1 MIVRHTETQLPEPSV
16 RFYRTIA
23 FTFLVITIVLLGVVV
38 FITSKK
44 ATVTIVSK
52 EDSKSINL
60 NVGVSALGGGDK
72 IKGIVTTTIFSLAEK
87 YFPSGSKTLVG
98 VAEGDVVIYNKSST
112 DQVLV
117 KTTRLLNPDGVLF
130 RLSDRVTVPANGE
143 ITTKVYA
150 DKEGSE
156 SEIGPSQF
164 VIPGLNTDRQRVIFA
179 ESKSKMVGGVR
190 AIGVLSE
197 GDLTSAKNDY
207 TEKVK
212 KAVVESLSNGG
223 WEGLGKISVV
233 TMQNI
238 KSDKELGA
246 EVDSFTIS
254 GDNFLVVIGY
264 DRLALTNLVSSEMS
278 KKINIGSEKVLS
290 VSGDPVPSIASYD
303 LSNHTADLLIRQE
316 ALVSLDPD
324 ATVLLPR
331 SFVGKSK
338 DEIERYVLG
347 IDHVAGVD
355 VKFSP
360 SWIRKAPTVPDHIKV
375 IVKSVK

>member
-1 MIVRHTETQLPEPSV
+1 MIVRHTETSLPEPSV

-23 FTFLVITIVLLGVVV
+23 FTFLILTVALLGVVI

-44 ATVTIVSK
+44 ATVTIISK

-60 NVGVSALGGGDK
+60 NVGVSALGGGEK
-72 IKGIVTTTIFSLAEK
+72 IKGLVTTTIFALSEK
-87 YFPSGSKTLVG
+87 YYPSGSKKMVG
-98 VAEGDVVIYNKSST
+98 VAEGDVVIYNKSNT
-112 DQVLV
+112 DQALV
-117 KTTRLLNPDGVLF
+117 KTTRLLNSNGVLF
-130 RLSDRVTVPANGE
+130 RLSDRVNVPANGE
-143 ITTKVYA
+143 VVAKVYA

-164 VIPGLNTDRQRVIFA
+164 VIPGLNADRQRVVYA

-190 AIGVLSE
+190 TVGILLESDVVG
-197 GDLTSAKNDY
+197 AKADY
-207 TEKVK
+207 LEKVK
-212 KAVVESLSNGG
+212 KVALESLNSGG
-223 WEGLGKISVV
+223 WEGMGKIAVV
-233 TMQNI
+233 TSQNI
-238 KSDKELGA
+238 KVDKEVGA
-246 EVDSFTIS
+246 EIDGFTVS
-254 GDNFLVVIGY
+254 GDSVLVVIGY
-264 DRLALTNLVSSEMS
+264 DRLALTNLVSGEMS

-303 LSNHTADLLIRQE
+303 LGGATAELLIRQE

-324 ATVLLPR
+324 ASTLLPR
-331 SFVGKSK
+331 SFAGKSK

>member
-1 MIVRHTETQLPEPSV
+1 MIVRHTETSLPEPSV

-23 FTFLVITIVLLGVVV
+23 FTFLILTVALLGVVI

-44 ATVTIVSK
+44 ATVTIISK

-60 NVGVSALGGGDK
+60 NVGVSALGGGEK
-72 IKGIVTTTIFSLAEK
+72 IKGLVTTTIFALSEK
-87 YFPSGSKTLVG
+87 YYPSGSKKMVG
-98 VAEGDVVIYNKSST
+98 VAEGDVVIYNKSNT
-112 DQVLV
+112 DQALV
-117 KTTRLLNPDGVLF
+117 KTTRLLNSNGVLF
-130 RLSDRVTVPANGE
+130 RLSDRVNVPANGE
-143 ITTKVYA
+143 VVAKVYA

-164 VIPGLNTDRQRVIFA
+164 VIPGLNADRQRVVYA

-190 AIGVLSE
+190 TVGILLESDVVG
-197 GDLTSAKNDY
+197 AKADY
-207 TEKVK
+207 LEKVK
-212 KAVVESLSNGG
+212 KVALESLNSGG
-223 WEGLGKISVV
+223 WEGMGKIAVV
-233 TMQNI
+233 TSQNI
-238 KSDKELGA
+238 KVDKEVGA
-246 EVDSFTIS
+246 EIDGFTVS
-254 GDNFLVVIGY
+254 GDSVLVVIGY
-264 DRLALTNLVSSEMS
+264 DRLALTNLVSGEMS

-303 LSNHTADLLIRQE
+303 LNGATAELLIRQE

-324 ATVLLPR
+324 ASTLLPR
-331 SFVGKSK
+331 SFAGKSK
-338 DEIERYVLG
+338 NEIERYVLG

>member
-1 MIVRHTETQLPEPSV
+1 MIVRHTETRLPEPSV

-23 FTFLVITIVLLGVVV
+23 FTFLILTVALLGVVV

-44 ATVTIVSK
+44 ATVTVISK
-52 EDSKSINL
+52 DDSKSINL
-60 NVGVSALGGGDK
+60 SVGVDALGGDK
-72 IKGIVTTTIFSLAEK
+72 IKGIVTTTVFSLTER
-87 YFPSGSKTLVG
+87 YFPTGSKSSTG
-98 VAEGDVVIYNKSST
+98 VAEGDVVIYNKGNT
-112 DQVLV
+112 DQVLI
-117 KTTRLLNPDGVLF
+117 KTTRLLTPNGVLF
-130 RLSDRVTVPANGE
+130 RLSDRVNVPANGE
-143 ITTKVYA
+143 IVAKIYA

-164 VIPGLNTDRQRVIFA
+164 VIPGLNTDRQKVVYA

-190 AIGVLSE
+190 SVGVLSE
-197 GDLTSAKNDY
+197 SDITNAKSDY
-207 TEKVK
+207 AEKVK
-212 KAVVESLSNGG
+212 KAVVDSLNSNG

-233 TMQNI
+233 TLQNI
-238 KSDKELGA
+238 KADKEVGA
-246 EVDSFTIS
+246 EIDGFTIS
-254 GDNFLVVIGY
+254 GDSTLVVIGY

-290 VSGDPVPSIASYD
+290 VSGDPIPSIAGYD
-303 LSNHTADLLIRQE
+303 LTNHTAELLVRQE

-324 ATVLLPR
+324 ATALLPR
-331 SFVGKSK
+331 SFVGKSR
-338 DEIERYVLG
+338 DEIERYVLSL
-347 IDHVAGVD
+347 DHVAGVD